1 MRVTIIL
8 IILLFPLSLISQV
21 KEKFNRLYL
30 NEEYNILVD
39 YFDNLYGNQDF
50 KLIDNEVLSYYVISK
65 LKISS
70 LDIDKSFSSL
80 NNIEIRNIKNH
91 IDLSSDRYSDILK
104 YEFGKYQ
111 YNNSKYKSAVKY
123 LSQTSE
129 YADSNLMLGISYF
142 NLKDFKAAKEYIDK
156 IDSNNSNRNLLLGAI
171 EYMEDNYINSLEY
184 LDKIENN
191 DPTYQKALQYKI
203 SSHYFLKN
211 YSKSVE
217 LETFIN
223 DQTENKD
230 YCHYYIAESFLK
242 LKKYDKTLSNLL
254 NIKNYI
260 DRENDIK
267 FKIAYSYYM
276 LGLNEESKSYFNE
289 LTNQKNKYSQK
300 SFFYLGKIFQEN
312 DKINQAKNYFYAA
325 YRDDKDDLY
334 TKNALLNYSKS
345 NYIIGDYDL
354 SIATLEKLKVE
365 FPNFK
370 LDEVN
375 GLISENYFLT
385 NNYDKIITYLSSL
398 KTISKLDRNKFQFI
412 TYQRG
417 VREFNKGNFKN
428 SIKYFNLS
436 SRYNV
441 NNDIY
446 IKSLINKSEALFIG
460 NKYNESKNVLLTLL
474 KYKPIPETLLLKA
487 QLSLAY
493 TYYNLNE
500 YEEASKYFKIYIDSE
515 LKNKNEEVFN
525 SDIYL
530 RLADSYYA
538 SKNFKK
544 AIESYEK
551 ISEKKSDKNYLNY
564 QIGLSYNGINKNN
577 QSIEFLDKVIDEG
590 KNSLVDDALFRKAQ
604 IYLESSEF
612 DNSILT
618 QNKLIQFHPYSN
630 YLPYAYLNR
639 ATCYFN
645 LRAYDQSEEDYLYI
659 LKNIM
664 DEKIQNEALLGYQKV
679 VSFTKNYSVLNESIS
694 NFRKKFPNNNI
705 KKLQYENLRNL
716 YFNQQYKEFINL
728 MVSVDSMNEEVFNR
742 HEINYYL
749 AESHYKSNNMEKANI
764 IYKNLLDSMNSKY
777 FSRSLNRVAN
787 IYLKQQDYNNSLI
800 YYKKLERNFKNNR
813 EKIESFIGILSN
825 YFYLKNYDSVQLYST
840 RIGQIENISFNNRNK
855 INLLK
860 AKSFLQNENKTA
872 AIDMLINTINLVQD
886 ESAAEASYILAEIF
900 FTEGKKMQA
909 LETLYTLNENFNTYE
924 NWVGNSYLL
933 IAKIFISM
941 NETFQAKATLES
953 LIDNTEI
960 EEIKA
965 SAINIL
971 NKIEDD

>member
-50 KLIDNEVLSYYVISK
+50 QLIDNEVLSYYVISK

-142 NLKDFKAAKEYIDK
+142 NLKDFKVAKEYIDK

-300 SFFYLGKIFQEN
+300 SFFYLGKIFQES

-385 NNYDKIITYLSSL
+385 NNYDKIIAYLSSL

-577 QSIEFLDKVIDEG
+577 QSIEFLDKVINEG

-764 IYKNLLDSMNSKY
+764 IYKKLLDSMNSKY

-787 IYLKQQDYNNSLI
+787 IYLKQRDYKNSLT
-800 YYKKLERNFKNNR
+800 YYKKLEKNHKNNR
-813 EKIESFIGILSN
+813 EKVESFIGILSN
-825 YFYLKNYDSVQLYST
+825 YFYLKKYDSVQLYSS
-840 RIGQIENISFNNRNK
+840 RISQIENISFNNRNK

-860 AKSFLQNENKTA
+860 AKSYLQNENKTA

-886 ESAAEASYILAEIF
+886 ESAAEASYMLAEIF
-900 FTEGKKMQA
+900 FTEGKKTQA
-909 LETLYTLNENFNTYE
+909 LETLYSLNENFNTFE
-924 NWVGNSYLL
+924 NWVGKSYLL

-941 NETFQAKATLES
+941 DEKFQAKATLES
-953 LIDNTEI
+953 LIDNTKI
-960 EEIKA
+960 EEIKDLA
-965 SAINIL
+965 LNIL
-971 NKIEDD
+971 NEIEDD

>member
-123 LSQTSE
+123 LSQTSD

-142 NLKDFKAAKEYIDK
+142 NLKDFQVAKEYIDK

-474 KYKPIPETLLLKA
+474 KYKPIPELLLLKA

-764 IYKNLLDSMNSKY
+764 IYKKLLDSMNSKY

-787 IYLKQQDYNNSLI
+787 IYLKQQDYKNSLT
-800 YYKKLERNFKNNR
+800 YYKKLEKNHKNNR
-813 EKIESFIGILSN
+813 EKVESFIGILSN
-825 YFYLKNYDSVQLYST
+825 YFYLKKYDSVQLYSS
-840 RIGQIENISFNNRNK
+840 RISQIENISFNNRNK

-860 AKSFLQNENKTA
+860 AKSYLQNENKTA

-900 FTEGKKMQA
+900 FIEGKKTQA
-909 LETLYTLNENFNTYE
+909 LETLYSLNENFNTFE
-924 NWVGNSYLL
+924 NWVGKSYLL

-941 NETFQAKATLES
+941 DEKFQAKATLES
-953 LIDNTEI
+953 LIDNTKI
-960 EEIKA
+960 EEIKDLA
-965 SAINIL
+965 LNIL
-971 NKIEDD
+971 NEIEDD

>member
-50 KLIDNEVLSYYVISK
+50 QLIDNEVLSYYVISK

-142 NLKDFKAAKEYIDK
+142 NLKDFKVAKEYIDK

-764 IYKNLLDSMNSKY
+764 IYKKLLDSMNSKY

-787 IYLKQQDYNNSLI
+787 IYLKQQDYKNSLT
-800 YYKKLERNFKNNR
+800 YYKKLEKNHKNNR
-813 EKIESFIGILSN
+813 EKVESFIGILSN
-825 YFYLKNYDSVQLYST
+825 YFYLKKYDSVQLYSS
-840 RIGQIENISFNNRNK
+840 RISQIENISFNNRNK

-860 AKSFLQNENKTA
+860 AKSYLQNENKTA

-900 FTEGKKMQA
+900 FTEGKKTQA
-909 LETLYTLNENFNTYE
+909 LETLYSLNENFNTFE
-924 NWVGNSYLL
+924 NWVGKSYLL

-941 NETFQAKATLES
+941 DEKFQAKATLES
-953 LIDNTEI
+953 LIDNTKI
-960 EEIKA
+960 EEIKDLA
-965 SAINIL
+965 LNIL
-971 NKIEDD
+971 NEIEDD

>member
-50 KLIDNEVLSYYVISK
+50 QLIDNEVLSYYVISK

-142 NLKDFKAAKEYIDK
+142 NLKDFKVAKEYIDK

-764 IYKNLLDSMNSKY
+764 IYKKLLDSMNSKY

-787 IYLKQQDYNNSLI
+787 IYLKQRDYKNSLT
-800 YYKKLERNFKNNR
+800 YYKKLEKNHKNNR
-813 EKIESFIGILSN
+813 EKVESFIGILSN
-825 YFYLKNYDSVQLYST
+825 YFYLKKYDSVQLYSS
-840 RIGQIENISFNNRNK
+840 RISQIENISFNNRNK

-860 AKSFLQNENKTA
+860 AKSYLQNENKTA

-886 ESAAEASYILAEIF
+886 ESAAEASYMLAEIF
-900 FTEGKKMQA
+900 FTEGKKTQA
-909 LETLYTLNENFNTYE
+909 LETLYSLNENFNTFE
-924 NWVGNSYLL
+924 NWVGKSYLL

-941 NETFQAKATLES
+941 DEKFQAKATLES
-953 LIDNTEI
+953 LIDNTKI
-960 EEIKA
+960 EEIKDLA
-965 SAINIL
+965 LNIL
-971 NKIEDD
+971 NEIEDD

>member
-123 LSQTSE
+123 LSQTSD

-142 NLKDFKAAKEYIDK
+142 NLKDFKVAKEYIDK

-242 LKKYDKTLSNLL
+242 LKKYDKTLRNLL

-375 GLISENYFLT
+375 SLISENYFLT

-474 KYKPIPETLLLKA
+474 KYKPIPEKLLLKA
-487 QLSLAY
+487 HLSLAY

-500 YEEASKYFKIYIDSE
+500 YEEASKYFKIYVDRE
-515 LKNKNEEVFN
+515 LKNKNEEIFN
-525 SDIYL
+525 SDTYL

-544 AIESYEK
+544 AIESYKK

-645 LRAYDQSEEDYLYI
+645 LKAYDQSEADYLYI

-728 MVSVDSMNEEVFNR
+728 MLSVDSMNEEVFNR
-742 HEINYYL
+742 YEIDYYL
-749 AESHYKSNNMEKANI
+749 AESYYKSNNMNKANI
-764 IYKNLLDSMNSKY
+764 IYKKLLDSMNSKY

-800 YYKKLERNFKNNR
+800 YYKKLESNFKNNR

>member
-1 MRVTIIL
+1 MRVSIIL

-21 KEKFNRLYL
+21 KEKFDRLYL

-39 YFDNLYGNQDF
+39 YFDNVYGDQDF
-50 KLIDNEVLSYYVISK
+50 KLIENEVLSYYVISK

-70 LDIDKSFSSL
+70 LEIDKSFSSL

-142 NLKDFKAAKEYIDK
+142 NLKDFKVAKEYIDK

-276 LGLNEESKSYFNE
+276 LGLNEESKSYFKG

-375 GLISENYFLT
+375 SLISENYFLT

-474 KYKPIPETLLLKA
+474 KYKPIPEKLLLKA
-487 QLSLAY
+487 HLSLAY

-645 LRAYDQSEEDYLYI
+645 LKAYDQSEADYLYI

-764 IYKNLLDSMNSKY
+764 IYKKLLDSMNSKY

-886 ESAAEASYILAEIF
+886 ESAAEASYMLAEIF
-900 FTEGKKMQA
+900 FTEGKKTQA
-909 LETLYTLNENFNTYE
+909 LETLYSLNENFNTYE

-941 NETFQAKATLES
+941 DEKFQAKATLES
-953 LIDNTEI
+953 LIDNTKI
-960 EEIKA
+960 EEIKDLA
-965 SAINIL
+965 LNIL
-971 NKIEDD
+971 NEIEDD

>member
-50 KLIDNEVLSYYVISK
+50 QLIDNEVLSYYVISK

-142 NLKDFKAAKEYIDK
+142 NLKDFKVAKEYIDK

-764 IYKNLLDSMNSKY
+764 IYKKLLDSMNSKY

-787 IYLKQQDYNNSLI
+787 IYLKQQDYKNSLT
-800 YYKKLERNFKNNR
+800 YYKKLEKNHKNNR
-813 EKIESFIGILSN
+813 EKVESFIGILSN
-825 YFYLKNYDSVQLYST
+825 YFYLKKYDSVQLYSS
-840 RIGQIENISFNNRNK
+840 RISQIENISFNNRNK

-860 AKSFLQNENKTA
+860 AKSYLQNENKTA

-886 ESAAEASYILAEIF
+886 ESAAEASYMLAEIF
-900 FTEGKKMQA
+900 FTEGKKTQA
-909 LETLYTLNENFNTYE
+909 LETLYSLNENFNTFE
-924 NWVGNSYLL
+924 NWVGKSYLL

-941 NETFQAKATLES
+941 DEKFQAKATLES
-953 LIDNTEI
+953 LIDNTKI
-960 EEIKA
+960 EEIKDLA
-965 SAINIL
+965 LNIL
-971 NKIEDD
+971 NEIEDD

>member
-142 NLKDFKAAKEYIDK
+142 NLKDFQVAKEYIDK

-171 EYMEDNYINSLEY
+171 EYMENNYMNSLEY

-764 IYKNLLDSMNSKY
+764 IYKKLLDSMNSKY

-787 IYLKQQDYNNSLI
+787 IYLKQQDYKNSLT
-800 YYKKLERNFKNNR
+800 YYKKLEKNHKNNR
-813 EKIESFIGILSN
+813 EKVESFIGILSN
-825 YFYLKNYDSVQLYST
+825 YFYLKKYDSVQLYSS
-840 RIGQIENISFNNRNK
+840 RISQIENISFNNRNK

-860 AKSFLQNENKTA
+860 AKSYLQNENKTA

-900 FTEGKKMQA
+900 FTEGKKTQA
-909 LETLYTLNENFNTYE
+909 LETLYSLNENFNTFE
-924 NWVGNSYLL
+924 NWVGKSYLL

-941 NETFQAKATLES
+941 DEKFQAKATLES
-953 LIDNTEI
+953 LIDNTKI
-960 EEIKA
+960 EEIKDLA
-965 SAINIL
+965 LNIL
-971 NKIEDD
+971 NEIEDD

>member
-50 KLIDNEVLSYYVISK
+50 QLIDNEVLSYYVISK

-70 LDIDKSFSSL
+70 IDIDKSFSSL

-142 NLKDFKAAKEYIDK
+142 NLKDFKVAKEYIDK

-474 KYKPIPETLLLKA
+474 KYKPIPELLLLKA

-544 AIESYEK
+544 AIESYKK

-716 YFNQQYKEFINL
+716 YFNQQYNEFINL

-764 IYKNLLDSMNSKY
+764 IYKKLLDSMNSKY

-787 IYLKQQDYNNSLI
+787 IYLKQQDYKNSLT
-800 YYKKLERNFKNNR
+800 YYKKLEKNHKNNR
-813 EKIESFIGILSN
+813 EKVESFIGILSN
-825 YFYLKNYDSVQLYST
+825 YFYLKNYDSVQLYSS
-840 RIGQIENISFNNRNK
+840 RISQIENISFNNRNK

-860 AKSFLQNENKTA
+860 AKSYLQNENKTA

-886 ESAAEASYILAEIF
+886 ESAAEASYMLAEIF
-900 FTEGKKMQA
+900 FTEGKKTQA
-909 LETLYTLNENFNTYE
+909 LETLYSLNENFNTFE
-924 NWVGNSYLL
+924 NWVGKSYLL

-941 NETFQAKATLES
+941 DEKFQAKATLES
-953 LIDNTEI
+953 LIDNTKI
-960 EEIKA
+960 EEIKDLA
-965 SAINIL
+965 LNIL
-971 NKIEDD
+971 NEIEDD

>member
-1 MRVTIIL
+1 MRVSIIL

-21 KEKFNRLYL
+21 KEKFDRLYL

-39 YFDNLYGNQDF
+39 YFDNVYGDQDF
-50 KLIDNEVLSYYVISK
+50 KLIENEVLSYYVISK

-70 LDIDKSFSSL
+70 LKIDKSFSSL
-80 NNIEIRNIKNH
+80 NKIEIRNIKNYV
-91 IDLSSDRYSDILK
+91 DLSSDRYSDILK

-142 NLKDFKAAKEYIDK
+142 NLKDFKEAKEYIDK

-171 EYMEDNYINSLEY
+171 EYMENNYTNSLEY
-184 LDKIENN
+184 LNKIENN
-191 DPTYQKALQYKI
+191 DPIYQKALQYKI

-242 LKKYDKTLSNLL
+242 LKNYDKTLNNLL
-254 NIKNYI
+254 KLKNYI

-276 LGLNEESKSYFNE
+276 LGLNEESKSYFKG
-289 LTNQKNKYSQK
+289 LTDKKNNYSQK

-325 YRDDKDDLY
+325 YRENKDDLY

-375 GLISENYFLT
+375 SLISENYFLT

-474 KYKPIPETLLLKA
+474 KYKPIPEKLLLKA
-487 QLSLAY
+487 HLSLAY

-500 YEEASKYFKIYIDSE
+500 YEEASKYFKIYVDRE
-515 LKNKNEEVFN
+515 LKNKNEEIFN
-525 SDIYL
+525 SDTYL

-544 AIESYEK
+544 AIESYKK

-564 QIGLSYNGINKNN
+564 QIGLSYNGINRNN
-577 QSIEFLDKVIDEG
+577 QSIEFLDKVINEG

-645 LRAYDQSEEDYLYI
+645 LKAYDQSEADYLYI

-728 MVSVDSMNEEVFNR
+728 MLSVDSMNEEVFNR
-742 HEINYYL
+742 YEIDYYL
-749 AESHYKSNNMEKANI
+749 AESYYKSNNMNKANI
-764 IYKNLLDSMNSKY
+764 IYKKLLDSMNSKY

-800 YYKKLERNFKNNR
+800 YYKKLESNFKNNR

>member
-142 NLKDFKAAKEYIDK
+142 NLKDFKVAKEYIDK

-764 IYKNLLDSMNSKY
+764 IYKKLLDSMNSKY

-787 IYLKQQDYNNSLI
+787 IYLKQQDYKNSLT
-800 YYKKLERNFKNNR
+800 YYKKLEKNHKNNR
-813 EKIESFIGILSN
+813 EKVESFIGILSN
-825 YFYLKNYDSVQLYST
+825 YFYLKNYDSVQLYSS
-840 RIGQIENISFNNRNK
+840 RISQIENISFNNRNK

-860 AKSFLQNENKTA
+860 AKSYLQNENKTA

-900 FTEGKKMQA
+900 FTEGKKTQA
-909 LETLYTLNENFNTYE
+909 LETLYSLNENFNTFE
-924 NWVGNSYLL
+924 NWVGKSYLL

-941 NETFQAKATLES
+941 DETFQAKATLES

-960 EEIKA
+960 EEIKDLA
-965 SAINIL
+965 LNIL
-971 NKIEDD
+971 NEIEDD

>member
-50 KLIDNEVLSYYVISK
+50 QLIDNEVLSYYVISK

-142 NLKDFKAAKEYIDK
+142 NLKDFKVAKEYIDK

-474 KYKPIPETLLLKA
+474 KYKPIPEKLLLKA
-487 QLSLAY
+487 HLSLAY

-500 YEEASKYFKIYIDSE
+500 YEEASKYFKIYVDRE
-515 LKNKNEEVFN
+515 LKNKNEEIFN
-525 SDIYL
+525 SDTYL

-544 AIESYEK
+544 AIESYKK
-551 ISEKKSDKNYLNY
+551 ISEKKSDKNYLYY
-564 QIGLSYNGINKNN
+564 QIGLSYNGINRNN
-577 QSIEFLDKVIDEG
+577 QSIEFLDKVINEG

-645 LRAYDQSEEDYLYI
+645 LKAYDQSEADYLYI

-728 MVSVDSMNEEVFNR
+728 MLSVDSMNEEVFNR
-742 HEINYYL
+742 YEIDYYL
-749 AESHYKSNNMEKANI
+749 AESYYKSNNMNKANI
-764 IYKNLLDSMNSKY
+764 IYKKLLDSMNSKY

>member
-70 LDIDKSFSSL
+70 LEIDKSFSSL

-142 NLKDFKAAKEYIDK
+142 NLKDFKVAKEYIDK

-230 YCHYYIAESFLK
+230 YCHYYIAESFFK

-276 LGLNEESKSYFNE
+276 LGLNEESKSYFKG

-544 AIESYEK
+544 AIESYKK

-577 QSIEFLDKVIDEG
+577 QSIEFLDKVINEG

-764 IYKNLLDSMNSKY
+764 IYKKLLDSMNSKY

-787 IYLKQQDYNNSLI
+787 IYLKQQDYKNSLT
-800 YYKKLERNFKNNR
+800 YYKKLEKNYKNNR
-813 EKIESFIGILSN
+813 EKVESFIGILSN
-825 YFYLKNYDSVQLYST
+825 YFYLKKYDSVQLYSS
-840 RIGQIENISFNNRNK
+840 RISQIENISFNNRNK

-860 AKSFLQNENKTA
+860 AKSYLQNENKTA

-900 FTEGKKMQA
+900 FTEGKKTQA
-909 LETLYTLNENFNTYE
+909 LETLYSLNENFNTYE

-941 NETFQAKATLES
+941 DEKFQAKATLES
-953 LIDNTEI
+953 LIDNTKI
-960 EEIKA
+960 EEIKDLA
-965 SAINIL
+965 LNIL
-971 NKIEDD
+971 NEIEDD

>member
-50 KLIDNEVLSYYVISK
+50 QLIDNEVLSYYVISK

-142 NLKDFKAAKEYIDK
+142 NLKDFKVAKEYIDK

-474 KYKPIPETLLLKA
+474 KYKPIPELLLLKA

-500 YEEASKYFKIYIDSE
+500 YEEASKYFKIYVDRE
-515 LKNKNEEVFN
+515 LKNKNEEIFN
-525 SDIYL
+525 SDTYL

-764 IYKNLLDSMNSKY
+764 IYKKLLDSMNSKY

-787 IYLKQQDYNNSLI
+787 IYLKQQDYKNSLT
-800 YYKKLERNFKNNR
+800 YYKKLEKNHKNNR
-813 EKIESFIGILSN
+813 EKVESFIGILSN
-825 YFYLKNYDSVQLYST
+825 YFYLKKYDSVQLYST

-900 FTEGKKMQA
+900 FTEGKKTQA
-909 LETLYTLNENFNTYE
+909 LETLYSLNENFNTFE
-924 NWVGNSYLL
+924 NWVGKSYLL

-941 NETFQAKATLES
+941 DEKFQAKATLES
-953 LIDNTEI
+953 LIDNTKI
-960 EEIKA
+960 EEIKDLA
-965 SAINIL
+965 LNIL
-971 NKIEDD
+971 NEIEDD